1 MRTVTKHGLGEG
13 RADDLLAEQSPFT
26 HHVVA
31 EAGADFRSRQYD
43 EGETPFTIV
52 VRKPGRIAYMCT
64 LHAGIVG
71 AIQVTR

>member
-1 MRTVTKHGLGEG
+1 MASARVGQTICWPNE
-13 RADDLLAEQSPFT
+13 SPFT

-64 LHAGIVG
+64 LHAGMVR
-71 AIQVTR
+71 AIEVTH